1 MMFAYLRRYYMFLAL
16 GALFFLQ
23 QSAFAQTAVI
33 DLPSRSVNVPSLVPA
48 FELPLAQA
56 LDPETIWQAQQT
68 LAQPA
73 SMQGRWIVSAGKRTA
88 AKFSLALQKDHI
100 FTIEVP
106 LVRMDKV
113 ELFWRLPGQAWQYAQ
128 AGDTVPLSQ
137 WPMIGQFSTF
147 LMHSEGNASTMDVLL
162 VMQNAGSASTA
173 VFLNS
178 DRESRERRLLQAN
191 VAGLLIGASAMVLV
205 ISLLLFLMYR
215 NRSSACL
222 LVYCSAITIGTS
234 ILNGYA
240 AIWFTPEWPVF
251 NDAAKPF
258 LGSVISAAML
268 AASAHSLDRMI
279 LGSRA
284 RFLAWIVVLSVLA
297 YGVVQAF
304 FLHSQWRL
312 LGGAAGALTCALLA
326 VALSVTAWLRGD
338 VHAPWVV
345 LSALFFSGSAAV
357 VSLGYMQIAGMDL
370 FAVLMTLMLVAS
382 SLVLRHVLIVR
393 ERFGR
398 AVLGRAA
405 ITRFRDPLTALL
417 SYEGFERAV
426 DNLVVRQ
433 HSGGGVAHILYF
445 SLTALDSFRY
455 EDGYLVW
462 QRDLVRF
469 AAVLQNSLGVGWH
482 IARLSNSKFGAV
494 RLDDHGSE
502 TKESLLTLVLSSCAR
517 KIDTEGW
524 ADRVGL
530 RMTCAN
536 TPLTTTGL
544 QDILRILEQTVR
556 DLPPGKRIALL

>member
-1 MMFAYLRRYYMFLAL
+1 MSVHLRRYFMFHAL
-16 GALFFLQ
+16 WALLFLQ
-23 QSAFAQTAVI
+23 QMAFAQTAVI
-33 DLPSRSVNVPSLVPA
+33 NLPSRSVMIPSVVSA
-48 FELPLAQA
+48 FQLPLDQA
-56 LDPETIWQAQQT
+56 LDPEAIWQAQQT
-68 LAQPA
+68 ITQPA
-73 SMQGRWIVSAGKRTA
+73 NAQGRWGISAGKRTA
-88 AKFSLALQKDHI
+88 AKFALSTQKDHI

-113 ELFWRLPGQAWQYAQ
+113 ELFWRLPGQAWEHAQ
-128 AGDTVPLSQ
+128 AGDTVALSQ
-137 WPMIGQFSTF
+137 WPMVGQYPTF
-147 LMHSEGNASTMDVLL
+147 VMHFEATTATMDVLM
-162 VMQNAGSASTA
+162 VMQNAGTASTA
-173 VFLNS
+173 VYLNA

-222 LVYCSAITIGTS
+222 LVYCTAITMGTS

-240 AIWFTPEWPVF
+240 ALWFTPDWPAF

-268 AASAHSLDRMI
+268 AASTNALDRVA
-279 LGSRA
+279 LGRRA
-284 RFLAWIVVLSVLA
+284 RYLAWVVVCSVLV
-297 YGVVQAF
+297 YGVAQAI
-304 FLHSQWRL
+304 FLHPQWRL
-312 LGGAAGALTCALLA
+312 LGGAAGALVCALTAIVLA
-326 VALSVTAWLRGD
+326 VAAWQRGD
-338 VHAPWVV
+338 GHAPWVM
-345 LSALFFSGSAAV
+345 LSALLFTGSAVV
-357 VSLGYMQIAGMDL
+357 VSFGYVQIAGMDL
-370 FAVLMTLMLVAS
+370 FAVLMTLLLVAS
-382 SLVLRHVLIVR
+382 SLVLRHVLVVR

-398 AVLGRAA
+398 AVAGREN

-417 SYEGFERAV
+417 SYDGFERAV
-426 DNLVVRQ
+426 DNLAVRQ

-445 SLTALDSFRY
+445 SLTALDSFRH

-469 AAVLQNSLGVGWH
+469 AAVLQKSLGVGWH

-494 RLDDHGSE
+494 RLDDHGSK
-502 TKESLLTLVLSSCAR
+502 TNESLLTLVLSSCAR

-530 RMTCAN
+530 RMTGAS

-544 QDILRILEQTVR
+544 QDILRVLEQTVR
-556 DLPPGKRIALL
+556 DLPAGKRIALL